1 MGDGRLKYG
10 VELYDV
16 EHGLGKHCVW
26 MMFNDA
32 CLVNCTISKRLRCRI
47 ERAGIGDFSVSDRIL
62 LQYTHRSRTLYF
74 EKQFD
79 YCSVQLN
86 RLPLFLFSRD
96 TVSSCIK
103 LCNVLAYSYALVL
116 CKESSRP
123 NL

>member
-1 MGDGRLKYG
+1 
-10 VELYDV
+10 
-16 EHGLGKHCVW
+16 

-32 CLVNCTISKRLRCRI
+32 CLVNYTTSKRLCCRI
-47 ERAGIGDFSVSDRIL
+47 ERAGIGNFSVSDRIL

-79 YCSVQLN
+79 YCSVQMN
-86 RLPLFLFSRD
+86 QLPLFLFSRD

-103 LCNVLAYSYALVL
+103 LRNVLAHSYALVP
-116 CKESSRP
+116 CKECSRP